1 MTGRHAALHA
11 RERSDGESG
20 RDGQES
26 AVGAPVSPTASE
38 KAEAAHHLCPC
49 PFLPLH
55 ALCLCPPS
63 DVEAVDQAPA

>member
-11 RERSDGESG
+11 RELSDGESG

-38 KAEAAHHLCPC
+38 KAGAVHRLCPC
-49 PFLPLH
+49 PFLLHH
-55 ALCLCPPS
+55 ALCPCPQS
-63 DVEAVDQAPA
+63 